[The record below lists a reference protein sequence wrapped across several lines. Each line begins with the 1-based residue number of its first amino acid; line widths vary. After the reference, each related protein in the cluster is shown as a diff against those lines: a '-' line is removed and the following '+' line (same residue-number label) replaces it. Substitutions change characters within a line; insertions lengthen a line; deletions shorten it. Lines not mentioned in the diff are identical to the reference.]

1 VHRLVNKYNFENI
14 KVHGTNVKNTVIMLH

>member
-1 VHRLVNKYNFENI
+1 VNKYNFENI